1 MSSLMR
7 LHEEGSGQRSR
18 GYGKE
23 AASWALKSPPSF
35 LQPSP
40 ASLSKLAQVGTQEP
54 ETLTG
59 QCAKPAYHTSAAQA
73 EKSGDTWGL
82 ELSASWKMHPEDPS
96 PTSSKVWTV
105 PLSAQMSSCHGHPQL
120 CHHLP
125 KAFLGA
131 PAGITPIADTHAA
144 PAWSQARSHCFTR
157 INSFHPHDST
167 IQQVLSLLPFY
178 RVGD

>member
-1 MSSLMR
+1 MR
-7 LHEEGSGQRSR
+7 LHEEGSGQRRR

-40 ASLSKLAQVGTQEP
+40 ASRSKLVQVGAQEP

-82 ELSASWKMHPEDPS
+82 ELLASWKMHPEDPF
-96 PTSSKVWTV
+96 PTSSKVWTI
-105 PLSAQMSSCHGHPQL
+105 PLSAQMSSRHRHPQL

-131 PAGITPIADTHAA
+131 PAGITPIADTPAA
-144 PAWSQARSHCFTR
+144 PAWSQARFHCFTR

-167 IQQVLSLLPFY
+167 IQQVLPLLPFY